1 MNVINA
7 VNCVHYDQKDEIAK
21 ERFDSIIK
29 EKGLIGYAIDNCVA
43 LEFID
48 NDIKVI
54 KSNNNMNAYRKDY
67 SDNKIIEESI

>member
-29 EKGLIGYAIDNCVA
+29 EKGLIGYVIG
-43 LEFID
+43 

-54 KSNNNMNAYRKDY
+54 KNNNNMNAYRIVY

>member
-29 EKGLIGYAIDNCVA
+29 EKGLIGYV
-43 LEFID
+43 ID
-48 NDIKVI
+48 NDIKVG
-54 KSNNNMNAYRKDY
+54 S
-67 SDNKIIEESI
+67 III